1 MAAAINPSP
10 CHFFLFFVFS
20 HLVSPPALA
29 QDDSSSKVAVPK
41 GGSFAVPTEL
51 NNRTSEETTQSSPP
65 ETGLSTPSSGGD
77 ADDEDLPPAGG
88 TRCQGYYDV
97 MGQWDPP
104 FNCNAGVFLYCCG
117 TCFYRFCCQFR
128 QQRLDQTI
136 CSNYDSPIW
145 ANTGKP
151 VATITEGQADQ
162 DRDRTH
168 LIVYIICGVV
178 AVMVLVGI
186 FTKLAVEKTRGGSGR
201 GAGPPQPDINT
212 RILTDLLKQQG
223 SEASSLENT
232 MSSSPGGGG
241 GGGGGRGAN
250 GVSTRMLRS
259 RSEQYQ
265 LNNSAYGQIGQGLP
279 HPQSNHS
286 TLGLGKYTSLK
297 AVAETASR
305 SHYKSF
311 PVMDFSQYQHAPAF
325 QPVQPKEKSYI
336 HQPLPAHPDFHS
348 PLSIS
353 IPSSNLEQCRL
364 PKTTTHP
371 FISSSAFKAWEATD
385 RHVHRQ
391 TSVPANNSSSLHG
404 SRRHGHS
411 TRRQRSIEDTPEVF
425 NQPYGGAYRGAGQG
439 QPVQHQPSYYRNA
452 RQKSYSTHSATEV
465 TV

>member
-1 MAAAINPSP
+1 MAAINPSP
-10 CHFFLFFVFS
+10 RHFFLFFVVS

-29 QDDSSSKVAVPK
+29 QDDSASSKVAVTK
-41 GGSFAVPTEL
+41 GGSFAVPTKL
-51 NNRTSEETTQSSPP
+51 NNQTAEETTQSSPP

-201 GAGPPQPDINT
+201 GAGPAQPDLNT
-212 RILTDLLKQQG
+212 RTLTDLLKQRG
-223 SEASSLENT
+223 SDASSMENT
-232 MSSSPGGGG
+232 VTGSPGGGG
-241 GGGGGRGAN
+241 GRRAN
-250 GVSTRMLRS
+250 GVSSRMLRS

-265 LNNSAYGQIGQGLP
+265 LNNSAYGLAGPGLP

-286 TLGLGKYTSLK
+286 TLGLNKYASLK

-336 HQPLPAHPDFHS
+336 HQPLPAHADIHG

-353 IPSSNLEQCRL
+353 IPPSNLEQCRL
-364 PKTTTHP
+364 PKTVTHP

-391 TSVPANNSSSLHG
+391 TSVPANNSTALHG
-404 SRRHGHS
+404 SRRHGYS
-411 TRRQRSIEDTPEVF
+411 TRRQRSIEDMPEVF
-425 NQPYGGAYRGAGQG
+425 NQPYGAAYRGGGHGQ
-439 QPVQHQPSYYRNA
+439 QQPSYNRNA